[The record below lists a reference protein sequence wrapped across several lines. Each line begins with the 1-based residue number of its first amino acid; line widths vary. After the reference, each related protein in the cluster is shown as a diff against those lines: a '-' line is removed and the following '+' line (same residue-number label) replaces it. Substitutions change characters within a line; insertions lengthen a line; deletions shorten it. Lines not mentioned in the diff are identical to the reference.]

1 MNINSQVIQT
11 VKINRQDDVSHTVRL
26 SHTSLVIPELQQVL
40 CKVYEQNIVQ
50 WKECHVFQ
58 STLIILD
65 SFHHLLCNS
74 YIMFWMS
81 PLLLSSV
88 HICLVDPIE
97 RATFSHSATFATQ
110 GLHYIVD
117 DGRKSKI
124 KTVLW
129 NIITWSSKS
138 SSIKCHHTVCGI
150 WKLSIAF
157 IFLAR

>member
-1 MNINSQVIQT
+1 MMCHIQSVSLT
-11 VKINRQDDVSHTVRL
+11 HHYWYLNCIRCCVKYLNRTLYSGRSVMV
-26 SHTSLVIPELQQVL
+26 
-40 CKVYEQNIVQ
+40 C
-50 WKECHVFQ
+50 Q

-81 PLLLSSV
+81 PLLLSSL

-110 GLHYIVD
+110 GLHCTVD

-138 SSIKCHHTVCGI
+138 NSIKCHHTVCGI